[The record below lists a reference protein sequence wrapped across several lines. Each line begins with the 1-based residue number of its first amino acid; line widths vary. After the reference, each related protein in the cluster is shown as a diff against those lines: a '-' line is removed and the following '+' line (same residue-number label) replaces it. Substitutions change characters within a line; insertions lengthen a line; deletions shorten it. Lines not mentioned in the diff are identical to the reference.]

1 VEKKDAKIE
10 LIKIFSETKYEYAYI
25 DDKFV
30 ANFIKMMWKN
40 IFDIAKHAIKSGR
53 KEIVIDDFIVSS
65 YSGQY
70 PPHERSSVYDQML
83 PCIRKELENSEIP
96 YIEDCY
102 TINKVARFKI
112 NMEDLKKFSNVDR
125 LEILK

>member
-40 IFDIAKHAIKSGR
+40 IFDTAKHAIKSGR